1 MAILENIRK
10 RTTVLILII
19 GMALFAFV
27 ISGIF
32 TSNDF
37 SGGKIGSSVAEIN
50 GEEIS
55 IDDFRQKV
63 ERVSRRSGPTTS
75 SLQLVNRVWDLVE
88 RQTILGQE
96 FDELGIA
103 IEQDQIIEV
112 IRSNPGLAQNP
123 QFLDESGVF
132 DENRFR
138 EFIADLRDNAPSQ
151 YADWLMDEEA
161 IIQAAKEQTYF
172 NLIRAG
178 IGATLKEG
186 ELDYKLANDKVSL
199 RYVRVP
205 YATIPDST
213 IIISKQEIADYVS
226 QHPDE
231 YQQEDARDIHFVYF
245 EEKASPQDVAVVKE
259 NISQL
264 MEDTVE
270 YSEERDTT
278 DTIPGFRN
286 TTDHMAFL
294 DRNSDTKFDTIFK
307 SKNDLPAKFAD
318 TLFNLTAGETFG
330 PYRDG
335 DYFRISKMINRKQ
348 NGSVKASHILITYQG
363 ATRANPD
370 ITRTKEEAEE
380 KANELLEEAL
390 KTETVF
396 AQLARDNSDGPSAP
410 QGGDLGFFEEGTMT
424 PKFNDFAFGNEIG
437 HIGLVETD
445 FGYHIVKVDDK
456 RDVVQIAT
464 LSREIAP
471 SEETLN
477 TLFTDAT
484 RFEMAVTE
492 TGQSF
497 SDLAKEYE
505 YAVRPVNKIKALDE
519 YLPGLSSQRNVVQW
533 AFNDET
539 EIGDI
544 RRFNIDNGYAV
555 IQLTATYAEGLMAVE
570 EASAKVLP
578 ILRKDKKAVKIISEN
593 SGKSLEDF
601 ATSNETTISSATALT
616 VKSPTIPGAGREPL
630 VVGSA
635 FSVNQGETSGL
646 IKGETGVFMFEVV
659 SKEDAPALDNYATY
673 ANALQTASSTQVNG
687 AVYNALKEKAE
698 IEDNRATFY

>member
-1 MAILENIRK
+1 M
-10 RTTVLILII
+10 ILII

-37 SGGKIGSSVAEIN
+37 SGGKIGSSVADIN

-55 IDDFRQKV
+55 IDEFRQKV

-75 SLQLVNRVWDLVE
+75 SLQLVNRVWDQVE

-103 IEQDQIIEV
+103 IEKDQIIEV
-112 IRSNPGLAQNP
+112 IRSNPGLSQNP
-123 QFLDESGVF
+123 QFMDENGAF

-151 YADWLMDEEA
+151 YADWLLDEET

-172 NLIRAG
+172 NLIKAG
-178 IGATLKEG
+178 VGATLKEG

-205 YATIPDST
+205 YASVPDST
-213 IIISKQEIADYVS
+213 IIISKQEIADYVN

-245 EEKASPQDVAVVKE
+245 EEKASPEDVAVVKE
-259 NISQL
+259 EISNL

-286 TTDHMAFL
+286 TTDNMAFL

-307 SKNDLPAKFAD
+307 SKNDLPNKFAD
-318 TLFNLTAGETFG
+318 TLFNLSAGETFG

-335 DYFRISKMINRKQ
+335 DYFRISKMIKRKP

-363 ATRANPD
+363 ATRANPE

-390 KTETVF
+390 KPETVF

-410 QGGDLGFFEEGTMT
+410 QGGDLGFFEEGIMT

-437 HIGLVETD
+437 HVGLVETD

-492 TGQSF
+492 TGDSF

-505 YAVRPVNKIKALDE
+505 YAVRPVNKIKAMDE

-544 RRFNIDNGYAV
+544 RRFNINNGYAV
-555 IQLTATYAEGLMAVE
+555 IQLTAKYAEGLMAVE

-578 ILRKDKKAVKIISEN
+578 ILRKEKKAEKIIREN
-593 SGKSLEDF
+593 TGKTLEDF
-601 ATSNETTISSATALT
+601 ATANSTTISSATALT

-630 VVGSA
+630 VVGTA
-635 FSVNQGETSGL
+635 FSLNQGETSGL
-646 IKGETGVFMFEVV
+646 IQGETGVFMFEVV
-659 SKEDAPALDNYATY
+659 SKEDAPALDNYVTY
-673 ANALQTASSTQVNG
+673 ANALQTANSTQVNG
-687 AVYNALKEKAE
+687 SVFNALKEKAE
-698 IEDNRATFY
+698 IEDNRSTFY